1 MSEAYEEQVVAEL
14 GGEPTEA
21 EGELSNTVSIVSR
34 QASAMEVVDQKTLEN
49 AVAFGR
55 EVKNRMATVKDYWK
69 PLKDAANAAH
79 KRLCERES
87 EMLRPL
93 TYAEAVLKGKI
104 GAYSALVE
112 QQRAEREAAARK
124 AAQEEAERRMREAEA
139 LETKGDTEA
148 ANAALS
154 DAMVMD
160 TAARQIV
167 VTPTPATAPGMS
179 TRKDWEIVSIDESA
193 IPREMQG
200 VPLVVVD
207 EAAILRLVRATK
219 GTISI
224 PGVAYREKTVTV
236 LRR

>member
-14 GGEPTEA
+14 GGDPTKA

-55 EVKNRMATVKDYWK
+55 EVKNRMAAVKDYWK

-79 KRLCERES
+79 KRLCDRET
-87 EMLRPL
+87 EMLKPL
-93 TYAEAVLKGKI
+93 TYAEMVLKGKI
-104 GAYSALVE
+104 SAYTAE
-112 QQRAEREAAARK
+112 QERIRREAEEAARK
-124 AAQEEAERRMREAEA
+124 AALEEAERKMREAEA
-139 LETKGDTEA
+139 LETKGDAEA